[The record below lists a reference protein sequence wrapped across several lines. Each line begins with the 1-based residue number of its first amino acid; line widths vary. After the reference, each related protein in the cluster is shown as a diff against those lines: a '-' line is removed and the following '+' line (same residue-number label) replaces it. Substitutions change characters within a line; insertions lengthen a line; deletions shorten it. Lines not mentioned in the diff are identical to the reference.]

1 MTRKKIVASVLA
13 ATISASSLAVVNAAD
28 KIDIDINKVVKDS
41 KSFVFGDFFGPKYNL
56 NDKALQDK
64 LAGLLDSIK
73 VDYYNS
79 ETRIKT
85 YDFVI
90 YVDGYEIGISEK
102 TSGGDYYY
110 MTISKKDG
118 PHNFNTYRTRVNLYS
133 EIMKIVNSSNHV
145 SINLENP
152 YKPGGLEKAG
162 PIEMSV
168 KISEAS
174 FGRNENVVLVGKD
187 SIPDALC
194 SASMAGHL
202 YAPILLSDRDRLDE
216 GLLAELTRLHAKNIY
231 ILSGEMVISKNVK
244 DDLRAK
250 GYKIYDFSGQ
260 DRYETS
266 ANIASFMRSDKS
278 YILAGGDHYYDTP
291 SISSYAFEK
300 KLPILLTRKNT
311 MPNVTYN
318 VVDPGSSILAIGG
331 DNTIASG
338 VYGQLAKKNVRINRI
353 AGKDR
358 FDTSARIVNTLYPNA
373 KSYICLSDKY
383 LVKDIVTSVMSV
395 KYQSPLVLEKTPY
408 SFTENRENNL
418 YLVFR

>member
-1 MTRKKIVASVLA
+1 
-13 ATISASSLAVVNAAD
+13 
-28 KIDIDINKVVKDS
+28 
-41 KSFVFGDFFGPKYNL
+41 
-56 NDKALQDK
+56 
-64 LAGLLDSIK
+64 
-73 VDYYNS
+73 
-79 ETRIKT
+79 
-85 YDFVI
+85 
-90 YVDGYEIGISEK
+90 
-102 TSGGDYYY
+102 
-110 MTISKKDG
+110 
-118 PHNFNTYRTRVNLYS
+118 
-133 EIMKIVNSSNHV
+133 
-145 SINLENP
+145 
-152 YKPGGLEKAG
+152 
-162 PIEMSV
+162 
-168 KISEAS
+168 
-174 FGRNENVVLVGKD
+174 
-187 SIPDALC
+187 
-194 SASMAGHL
+194 
-202 YAPILLSDRDRLDE
+202 
-216 GLLAELTRLHAKNIY
+216 
-231 ILSGEMVISKNVK
+231 MVISKNVK

-318 VVDPGSSILAIGG
+318 VVDPGSRILAIGG

-408 SFTENRENNL
+408 SFTKNRGNNL